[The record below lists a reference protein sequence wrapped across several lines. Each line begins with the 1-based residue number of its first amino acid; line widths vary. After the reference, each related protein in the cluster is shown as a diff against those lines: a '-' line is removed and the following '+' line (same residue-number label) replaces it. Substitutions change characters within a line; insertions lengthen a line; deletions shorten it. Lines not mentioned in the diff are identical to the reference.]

1 MTHARRFSLTLLLVL
16 GSVWALLLV
25 LGGAWLLGA
34 APAVWSWPDAHA
46 LRTSGLCAIAAGQ
59 LVFLAFVADRLFPGV
74 SRRLVLCT
82 QVPLC
87 VVLFAGL
94 GVLAWNFA

>member
-1 MTHARRFSLTLLLVL
+1 VTHARRFSLTLLLVMGL
-16 GSVWALLLV
+16 AWSLLLG

-34 APAVWSWPDAHA
+34 APAMWSWPGGDT
-46 LRTSGLCAIAAGQ
+46 LRAAGLCSIVAGQ
-59 LVFLAFVADRLFPGV
+59 LVFLAFVADRVFPRV

-82 QVPLC
+82 EVPLC

-94 GVLAWNFA
+94 GVLVWTLA